1 MTSLGQSME
10 DYVTKAAPAKKDALA
25 ALEERLDKITA
36 VIFTDYRGLS
46 VSETNQLRSD
56 FHKADGE
63 AEFLVVKN
71 TIMRMALEN
80 KGIEITDPEMLK
92 GPTAIGMAEEPVTPA
107 KTLAAFAKK
116 HDKLA
121 FKGVLVDGEFY
132 GADKVK
138 DFAEMPSKEELLA
151 GVVGGV
157 AAPLQQFVGL
167 LNEIVRSTLAVIEAV
182 IEKKKEEEGAA

>member
-1 MTSLGQSME
+1 MGE
-10 DYVTKAAPAKKDALA
+10 FEAKAAPAKQEALA
-25 ALEERLDKITA
+25 ALEERLEKISS

-46 VSETNQLRSD
+46 VAETNALRGE
-56 FHKADGE
+56 FHKADGD

-80 KGIEITDPEMLK
+80 KGISLPDPSLLK
-92 GPTAIGMAEEPVTPA
+92 GPTAIGMAEEPVSPA
-107 KTLAAFAKK
+107 KTLSEFAKK
-116 HDKLA
+116 HDKLV

-138 DFAEMPSKEELLA
+138 DFAEMPSKDELLA

-167 LNEIVRSTLAVIEAV
+167 LNEIVRSTLAVIDAV